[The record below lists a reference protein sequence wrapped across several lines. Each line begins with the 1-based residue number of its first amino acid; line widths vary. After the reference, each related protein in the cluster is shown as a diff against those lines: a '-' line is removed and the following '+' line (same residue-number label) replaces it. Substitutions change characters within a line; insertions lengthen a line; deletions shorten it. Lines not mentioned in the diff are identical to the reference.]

1 MRARP
6 LLLALLPLAL
16 ACARPPEP
24 AAERPAGIRLAPTRG
39 YVLISID
46 TLRADHVGTYGYPKP
61 TTPFLDSLAAR
72 GVLFERAYAPIPA
85 TLPSHLSMFT
95 GLYPGEHGVYPPSG
109 VLSPDIPTLPERFRA
124 AGFRTAG
131 HSEGGYVMGGY
142 GFARGFEE
150 WSDTEY
156 GSDADVDRTFGRG
169 AEFLA
174 RLAPGERFFLFLHT
188 YAVHDPYAP
197 PGGAGEFFAGEPPA
211 DAFEPTG
218 ENLASFNRGRL
229 RVAPGA
235 VDWYRA
241 LYDASVRY
249 VDGALERLVGELER
263 LGLAEETT
271 LVVTSDHGE
280 EFLEHGR
287 LAHTQIYPESLH
299 VPLIVVPPRR
309 AAPPAGPLRVPALV
323 QLVDLPVT
331 LAALAGLEPLPPG
344 GGASLLPLL
353 ADPSATLGRDAYAEG
368 EMLGGS
374 ERTLLADREDG
385 FFQLLH
391 SRAEQEADGFWVSRE
406 IRFDT
411 TAEELA
417 FRAVAFHAPR
427 TVAVEV
433 GGSAAGE
440 LELATDWRPVRLALP
455 GAGKRAVTLRT
466 PDCTTPASVGP
477 SDDARCLSFKLQGLP
492 LERLELYDLAR
503 DPFAHEDLSGR
514 DGRRLRELIAA
525 LQAIRHLPAAEAGQA
540 ALSAEQERQLKAL
553 GYL

>member
-1 MRARP
+1 MRALRP
-6 LLLALLPLAL
+6 LLALLPLAL
-16 ACARPPEP
+16 ACARAPEP
-24 AAERPAGIRLAPTRG
+24 AVERPAGIRLAPTRG

-46 TLRADHVGTYGYPKP
+46 TLRADHVGAYGYDKP

-109 VLSPDIPTLPERFRA
+109 ILSPDIPTLPERFRA

-150 WSDTEY
+150 WTDTEY
-156 GSDADVDRTFGRG
+156 TSDADVDRTFGRG

-174 RLAPGERFFLFLHT
+174 RVGSDERFFLFLHT

-197 PGGAGEFFAGEPPA
+197 PGGAGGFFEGAPPA

-263 LGLAEETT
+263 LGLADETT

-299 VPLIVVPPRR
+299 VPLIVIPPGNG
-309 AAPPAGPLRVPALV
+309 AAVRVPGLV
-323 QLVDLPVT
+323 QLVDLPTT
-331 LAALAGLEPLPPG
+331 LVELAGLEPLLPG
-344 GGASLLPLL
+344 GGRSLLPLA

-374 ERTLLADREDG
+374 ERTLLADRQDG

-411 TAEELA
+411 TAAELA

-427 TVAVEV
+427 AVEV
-433 GGSAAGE
+433 AVDGEAAGQ
-440 LELATDWRPVRLALP
+440 LDLATDWRPFTLALP

-466 PDCTTPASVGP
+466 PECTTPASLGG

-492 LERLELYDLAR
+492 LERLELYDLGRDRFAR
-503 DPFAHEDLSGR
+503 EDLSGR

-525 LQAIRHLPAAEAGQA
+525 LQAIRHLPVAEAGQA